1 MPSDGGGTPVPGR
14 LWPARTVL
22 VRGSRPGRRRRAP
35 AQVRDLL
42 EYVVRWHDGW
52 RERIAERVAPAVPV
66 SRDDAYQVLDELTAL
81 LEDNYPFFHP
91 RYAGQMLQPPPDV
104 TVAAYLAAMLI
115 NPNAHDVD
123 GGPATVRLERDAV
136 GQLSEMVGFRSPV
149 GHLASGGS
157 LANHEALFVARQVAL
172 KEYPPRLG
180 LAISEEAHYSHVR
193 SARMLGLEVFPI
205 RCDPQGRMDVADLDA
220 VLCTGR
226 VGTVV
231 VTLGTTGVGAV
242 DPLHEVADLAAQ
254 HGVWVHVDAA
264 YGGYFVLLA
273 RSAVAATR
281 QLLPD
286 PLPWSVL
293 QRADSLVVDP
303 HKHGLQPYGC
313 GSVLYRRDDALE
325 HLLDYDGPYLNY
337 SREEFAPG
345 SAALEGSRPGAAA
358 AALWATLRLFP
369 LVPDGVF
376 AAQLEASRRAAR
388 SWEVLLEQSPVFRS
402 YQTSQLDIVTYFDG
416 RAGRTSEVTASTRQ
430 LIQAGM
436 RAPSPVYV
444 AALRVPAQRFAARH
458 PDIAIDTEDVE
469 ILRSVLIKPVHE
481 SWVEKLITDLEALAP
496 GTTRPANTRPTKE

>member
-1 MPSDGGGTPVPGR
+1 M
-14 LWPARTVL
+14 
-22 VRGSRPGRRRRAP
+22 
-35 AQVRDLL
+35 
-42 EYVVRWHDGW
+42 RWHDSW
-52 RERIAERVAPAVPV
+52 CNRVAERIAPTVPV
-66 SRDDAYQVLDELTAL
+66 SQGDAFRVLDELTGL
-81 LEDNYPFFHP
+81 LENNYPFFHP

-123 GGPATVRLERDAV
+123 GGPATIQLERDAV
-136 GQLSEMVGFRSPV
+136 GQLGEMVGFPSAV

-172 KEYPPRLG
+172 KGSPPRLG
-180 LAISEEAHYSHVR
+180 LAISEEAHYSHAR
-193 SARMLGLEVFPI
+193 SARVLGLEPFPI
-205 RCDPQGRMDVADLDA
+205 RCDPQGRMDVAELA
-220 VLCTGR
+220 AALRTGL

-242 DPLHEVADLAAQ
+242 DPLHEVLDLAAE
-254 HGVWVHVDAA
+254 HGVRVHVDAA

-281 QLLPD
+281 HLLSD
-286 PLPWSVL
+286 LLPWSVL

-313 GSVLYRRDDALE
+313 GSVLYRQDDALE

-337 SREEFAPG
+337 SGDDIAPS

-369 LVPDGVF
+369 LVPDGAF

-388 SWEVLLEQSPVFRS
+388 SWEDLLAQSSVFRS
-402 YQTSQLDIVTYFDG
+402 YQPSELDIVTYFDG

-430 LIQAGM
+430 VIQAGM

-444 AALRVPAQRFAARH
+444 ASLRVPVQRFAARH
-458 PDIAIDTEDVE
+458 PDIEIDTEDVE

-481 SWVEKLITDLEALAP
+481 TWVEKLITDLEMLAP
-496 GTTRPANTRPTKE
+496 GTGRVARRDPHPRPSCRRGRAGGPIEPVAGPNGDGSARPTST